1 MENLVRQKNNPLSD
15 DLDHILAHTQDLWN
29 EFRNQR
35 IFITGGTGF
44 FGCWLLESLAWANDK
59 LGLNSSA
66 LVLTRNPDRF
76 RKKAPH
82 LAAHPAINFHV
93 GDVKDF
99 DFPTGNFSYIVHASN
114 EALDYVKEQNCRLMT
129 NHMIQAAKH
138 VLDFAKICGTK
149 KILFTSSGTVYGPQ
163 PPDMT
168 CISEDYTGTRNID
181 DFRYAHGEGKFKA
194 ELLCSEYAKS
204 YNIEAKIARCFSFL
218 GAYLPLDSNY
228 AAGNFIRDGL
238 NGGPIIVKGDGTP
251 YRSYLYAADLMV
263 WLWTILFRGRV
274 SIPYNVGSESSL
286 AIAELAQIT
295 ASIFHPRPKIYIA
308 KTADPLKQHER
319 YVPSTKL
326 ARSELG
332 LKVWVNL
339 PEAIRRTANW
349 NMSRMKKN

>member
-263 WLWTILFRGRV
+263 WLWTILCKGESSR
-274 SIPYNVGSESSL
+274 PYNVGSVEPIRIRDLVQRIAL
-286 AIAELAQIT
+286 AFPNPMEVMIAQSPISGQRDEM
-295 ASIFHPRPKIYIA
+295 
-308 KTADPLKQHER
+308 
-319 YVPSTKL
+319 YVPDTKRAQKEL
-326 ARSELG
+326 NLHQWISLEEGIKKTIKWHARQE
-332 LKVWVNL
+332 
-339 PEAIRRTANW
+339 R
-349 NMSRMKKN
+349 

>member
-1 MENLVRQKNNPLSD
+1 MEVLVREVHNTLTD
-15 DLDHILAHTQDLWN
+15 DLDHILTHTGNLWD
-29 EFRNQR
+29 ELRNQR

-44 FGCWLLESLAWANDK
+44 FGCWLLESLAWVNDK
-59 LGLNSSA
+59 LGLNASA

-99 DFPTGNFSYIVHASN
+99 DFPIGNFSYIVHASN

-149 KILFTSSGTVYGPQ
+149 KILFTSSGTVYGSQ
-163 PPDMT
+163 PPDML

-181 DFRYAHGEGKFKA
+181 DFRYAHGDGKFKA
-194 ELLCSEYAKS
+194 ELLCSEYAKN
-204 YNIEAKIARCFSFL
+204 YNIEVKIARCFSFL

-238 NGGPIIVKGDGTP
+238 NGGPIILKGDGTP
-251 YRSYLYAADLMV
+251 YRSYLYAADLMG
-263 WLWTILFRGRV
+263 WLWTILFKGESSR
-274 SIPYNVGSESSL
+274 PYNVGSVEPVT
-286 AIAELAQIT
+286 IRDLAQRI
-295 ASIFHPRPKIYIA
+295 ALAFPNPMEVMIA
-308 KTADPLKQHER
+308 KSPISGQRDEM
-319 YVPSTKL
+319 YVPDTKRAQKEL
-326 ARSELG
+326 NLHQWISLEDGIKKTIKWYARQE
-332 LKVWVNL
+332 
-339 PEAIRRTANW
+339 R
-349 NMSRMKKN
+349 